1 MELLKTLCHIEAPSG
16 SEQNMTEFVLDYIKS
31 NQNSWKVKPELFYG
45 DGFQDCIVL
54 VFGKPTTAIF
64 AHLDS
69 IGYTVK
75 YNNEVVKIG
84 GPSTKEGIV
93 LVGQEAKEGLK
104 KNYNTKPIK
113 TAIKLFLSEVEKLKE
128 VQH

>member
-1 MELLKTLCHIEAPSG
+1 MELLKTLCYIEASSG
-16 SEQNMTEFVLDYIKS
+16 SEQNMTEFVLIISKAPRQLKKL
-31 NQNSWKVKPELFYG
+31 NLNCFMAMVFG
-45 DGFQDCIVL
+45 DCIVL

-75 YNNEVVKIG
+75 HNNEAVKIG

-93 LVGQEAKEGLK
+93 LVGQDSQGRIEEELQH
-104 KNYNTKPIK
+104 K
-113 TAIKLFLSEVEKLKE
+113 TDKDGNKTLSR
-128 VQH
+128 

>member
-1 MELLKTLCHIEAPSG
+1 
-16 SEQNMTEFVLDYIKS
+16 MTEFVLDYIKI
-31 NQNSWKVKPELFYG
+31 NQDSWKVKPELFYG

-75 YNNEVVKIG
+75 YNNEV
-84 GPSTKEGIV
+84 
-93 LVGQEAKEGLK
+93 
-104 KNYNTKPIK
+104 
-113 TAIKLFLSEVEKLKE
+113 EKLEALAPKKALC
-128 VQH
+128 